1 MAPVFVLI
9 FDWAFVIGLVITVY
23 FAFKGRKQKERYKS
37 KLTKS
42 AIFTGSAFLLFMFST
57 QFLPETVTTDEKE
70 EAKQSSV
77 KTKPKAKSSNNSSEE
92 EISESTENGT
102 DDDNYT
108 STQIKAINKQ
118 LVLDLEDDQN
128 SAINGDSNYNW
139 APYILKIQ
147 INKNKTANVYVDGDF
162 MDLSESDRQIVGQ
175 GANGLIGRS
184 IVTAGIDYTPEE
196 GREGVYLS
204 FYNGPQ
210 AIGHSRFTDHSNFKW
225 YKH

>member
-1 MAPVFVLI
+1 MLISTVPVCAADEQATTNTEV
-9 FDWAFVIGLVITVY
+9 VSETVTTEDT
-23 FAFKGRKQKERYKS
+23 AE
-37 KLTKS
+37 
-42 AIFTGSAFLLFMFST
+42 AD
-57 QFLPETVTTDEKE
+57 ETVTTDEKE